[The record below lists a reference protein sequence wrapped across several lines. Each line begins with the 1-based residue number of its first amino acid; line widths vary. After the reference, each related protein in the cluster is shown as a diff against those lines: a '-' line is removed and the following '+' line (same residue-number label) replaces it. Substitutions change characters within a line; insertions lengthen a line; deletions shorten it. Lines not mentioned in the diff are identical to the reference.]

1 MSRKLIYGWKTDLK
15 KKMASAG
22 HDGGFTSCE
31 IFQMVLRA
39 SSLNELELGGFLS
52 SKEITKEQ
60 LAQ

>member
-1 MSRKLIYGWKTDLK
+1 
-15 KKMASAG
+15 
-22 HDGGFTSCE
+22 
-31 IFQMVLRA
+31 MVLQA